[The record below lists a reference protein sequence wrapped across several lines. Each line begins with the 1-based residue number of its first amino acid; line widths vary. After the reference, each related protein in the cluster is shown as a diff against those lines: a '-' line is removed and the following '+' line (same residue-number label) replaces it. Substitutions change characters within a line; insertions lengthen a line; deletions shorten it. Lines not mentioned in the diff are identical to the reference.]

1 MTIARRTVLQGLVLF
16 AAGAASAAPPAD
28 VALYVGADRIQR
40 LQAGARREGKVAFY
54 SGMIE
59 NQALRPIADAFRK
72 KYPFIAVDYWR
83 GDSRA
88 LVQKALTER
97 RAGRVTGDI
106 S

>member
-1 MTIARRTVLQGLVLF
+1 MTIARRSVLQGLALL
-16 AAGAASAAPPAD
+16 ASRPASAAPAPD
-28 VALYVGADRIQR
+28 MALYTRDDRTK
-40 LQAGARREGKVAFY
+40 LLEAGARREGRVTFY

-59 NQALRPIADAFRK
+59 NQALRPIADAFHK

-97 RAGRVTGDI
+97 RANRVNG
-106 S
+106 